1 MANEIST
8 SVLLN
13 EQEARAGIV
22 LELPLPDGRTTSVTI
37 PAGVRNGQV
46 LQFPAHVPSVREGGQ
61 PDTLMVTVYVEQSEA
76 AISPS
81 LPDNAV
87 LSALSGNM
95 PQPAV
100 APVPPGYPPAMGS
113 APFPPPGAYPQGMQP
128 YPASQP
134 PQRKQH
140 IARNIMIVTVVLV
153 TLLSACVG
161 LFVWSVNQLT
171 ANQTAQTRQIWLD
184 VQGTERARQQATT
197 QTAVPVDAT
206 ANPNPYLPGEGTL
219 LFQDKMD
226 GSPIP
231 NTPGAW
237 QIGSHCKYQDGKF
250 HIVHQS
256 SNFASVCALQ
266 YAPGPDGTYDQYPM
280 YKNVTVEFKMSILE
294 GDIGGIDFRMDGH
307 QGYNLIFDSK
317 GNGQLLLLQGS
328 KQTTLSH
335 GLYSAFHKGFDQ
347 ENTIGLV
354 VADHSIAWFVN
365 GKLVGAVK

>member
-153 TLLSACVG
+153 TLL
-161 LFVWSVNQLT
+161 
-171 ANQTAQTRQIWLD
+171 
-184 VQGTERARQQATT
+184 
-197 QTAVPVDAT
+197 
-206 ANPNPYLPGEGTL
+206 
-219 LFQDKMD
+219 
-226 GSPIP
+226 
-231 NTPGAW
+231 
-237 QIGSHCKYQDGKF
+237 
-250 HIVHQS
+250 
-256 SNFASVCALQ
+256 
-266 YAPGPDGTYDQYPM
+266 
-280 YKNVTVEFKMSILE
+280 
-294 GDIGGIDFRMDGH
+294 
-307 QGYNLIFDSK
+307 
-317 GNGQLLLLQGS
+317 
-328 KQTTLSH
+328 
-335 GLYSAFHKGFDQ
+335 
-347 ENTIGLV
+347 
-354 VADHSIAWFVN
+354 
-365 GKLVGAVK
+365 